1 MHLVSQVAPLLAD
14 GYVSLPEHA
23 GLELGLA
30 APSLQQYDGLN
41 MDKFANKSSASTDL
55 HTVTVDTKVVVRRGS
70 LRTIITSK
78 AKRWPGPWCKQW
90 VLLIKY
96 VAHLPSHQ
104 LHTRMQQSPVLTKAR
119 RARQH
124 LEQSRYS
131 RAAILPLGNESTQL
145 PPSPGAFT

>member
-78 AKRWPGPWCKQW
+78 PKRWPGPWCKLW
-90 VLLIKY
+90 VLLIK
-96 VAHLPSHQ
+96 
-104 LHTRMQQSPVLTKAR
+104 
-119 RARQH
+119 
-124 LEQSRYS
+124 
-131 RAAILPLGNESTQL
+131 
-145 PPSPGAFT
+145 